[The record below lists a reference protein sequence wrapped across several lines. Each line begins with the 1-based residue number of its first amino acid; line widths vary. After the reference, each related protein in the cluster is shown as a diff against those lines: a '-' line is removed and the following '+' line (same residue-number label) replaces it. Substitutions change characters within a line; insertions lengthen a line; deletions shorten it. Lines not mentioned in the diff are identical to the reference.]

1 MTAGPRDV
9 IAVQVEAWEHAGGSC
24 ADAAARILNALSE
37 LGYAVVPAKP
47 VGTEYACRRT
57 AEFGGTITVPMWKAE
72 AVDFADRAPP
82 GVVECV
88 VRRSKYAT
96 EWEPVPTA
104 DEPEAAPQ

>member
-1 MTAGPRDV
+1 MTAGPRDI
-9 IAVQVEAWEHAGGSC
+9 IAVQVEAWEREGGTFT
-24 ADAAARILNALSE
+24 DAAGRILTALAE

-72 AVDFADRAPP
+72 AADFAANAPP
-82 GVVECV
+82 GVVEGV

-96 EWEPVPTA
+96 EWEPVPA
-104 DEPEAAPQ
+104 EPEAGP